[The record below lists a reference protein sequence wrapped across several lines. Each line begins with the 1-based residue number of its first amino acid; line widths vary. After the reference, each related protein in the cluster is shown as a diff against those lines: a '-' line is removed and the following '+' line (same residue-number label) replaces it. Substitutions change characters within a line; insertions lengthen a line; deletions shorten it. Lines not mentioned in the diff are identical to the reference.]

1 MTTEE
6 RAAVEAWM
14 RENDIP
20 WPTTY
25 TKEGQA

>member
-14 RENDIP
+14 RANEIP
-20 WPTTY
+20 WPATY

>member
-1 MTTEE
+1 MTPEE

-14 RENDIP
+14 RENDVHY
-20 WPTTY
+20 PTTY